1 MPENTLYYVNQ
12 SFLST
17 VKNGDIAM
25 YNHNFILGQILVAAN
40 QPADITSYVRKK
52 IKLSC
57 ISAFMIYQTVNFKV
71 LKNNLSIL
79 F

>member
-1 MPENTLYYVNQ
+1 
-12 SFLST
+12 
-17 VKNGDIAM
+17 M